1 MYHQILLSIHQCAMY
16 ALDTGNENNFDI
28 RLVNGDVASE
38 GRVEVFYGG
47 QWEPFVMIFLML
59 MMPV

>member
-1 MYHQILLSIHQCAMY
+1 MY

-47 QWEPFVMIFLML
+47 QWGTICRQALSQFLTESK
-59 MMPV
+59 